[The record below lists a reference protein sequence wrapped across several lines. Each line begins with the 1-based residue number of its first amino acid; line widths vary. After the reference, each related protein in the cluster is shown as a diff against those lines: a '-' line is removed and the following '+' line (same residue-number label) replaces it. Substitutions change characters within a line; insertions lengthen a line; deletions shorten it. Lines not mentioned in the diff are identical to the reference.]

1 MIGFEP
7 MNFVANLKYMG
18 TGLLCIFIVICVI
31 ILATVLV
38 NKLFS
43 EGVGKK
49 VDAIFDRILFGKNKE
64 K

>member
-1 MIGFEP
+1 MIGFQP

-18 TGLLCIFIVICVI
+18 VGLLCIFIVIGII
-31 ILATVLV
+31 ILATLLV

-43 EGVGKK
+43 ENAGKK
-49 VDAIFDRILFGKNKE
+49 VDAFFDRILFGKK